1 MYKHLCLCAVRDLTQ
16 PFLTAH
22 IVSFGIVLK
31 GTIQKSYR
39 LASIICTSSAMI
51 GHVSSALPA
60 EKKLRMLS
68 TTSLKIA
75 AIQCLA

>member
-1 MYKHLCLCAVRDLTQ
+1 MCKHLCLCAVRDLTQ

-31 GTIQKSYR
+31 GTIQKSYC
-39 LASIICTSSAMI
+39 LASIIYTSSVI
-51 GHVSSALPA
+51 IDQFPSALPA

-68 TTSLKIA
+68 TTSLKVA